1 MIFAGYILLFMYTRM
16 LLEKYIDELS
26 KDVEVDEF
34 ALKECQMKLPALK
47 HKWVGR
53 LVRHKKELYKMN
65 RDRNILVNS
74 VADKIQ
80 DTSEIQITK
89 PAAINLAAKHKDVI
103 DIDDKIKDV
112 ELVVELL
119 DKCERI
125 FSSMSFDLKNLV
137 EIIKMET
144 L

>member
-1 MIFAGYILLFMYTRM
+1 MQ
-16 LLEKYIDELS
+16 LEKYIDELA
-26 KDVEVDEF
+26 KDVQVDEF

-53 LVRHKKELYKMN
+53 LVRHKKDLHVLQRERYAK
-65 RDRNILVNS
+65 IS
-74 VADKIQ
+74 KISDKVRS
-80 DTSEIQITK
+80 TSEIQLTK
-89 PAAINLAAKHKDVI
+89 VAADKLAEKHKEI
-103 DIDDKIKDV
+103 IEIDDKIKDI

>member
-1 MIFAGYILLFMYTRM
+1 MQ
-16 LLEKYIDELS
+16 LERYIDELS
-26 KDVEVDEF
+26 KDIAIYEF

-53 LVRHKKELYKMN
+53 LVRHKRDLYKLQKQRRESVSKISDKV
-65 RDRNILVNS
+65 RDS
-74 VADKIQ
+74 
-80 DTSEIQITK
+80 SEIQLTR
-89 PAAINLAAKHKDVI
+89 PAANKIAEKHNDIRNL
-103 DIDDKIKDV
+103 DDQIKDI
-112 ELVVELL
+112 ELVIELL

-125 FSSMSFDLKNLV
+125 FSSMSFDMKNLV

>member
-1 MIFAGYILLFMYTRM
+1 M
-16 LLEKYIDELS
+16 LLEKYIDELT
-26 KDVEVDEF
+26 KDVEIDEF
-34 ALKECQMKLPALK
+34 ALKECQMRLPALK

-53 LVRHKKELYKMN
+53 LVRHKRDIHKLK
-65 RDRNILVNS
+65 RDRSIIISTVI
-74 VADKIQ
+74 DKIR
-80 DTSEIQITK
+80 DASEVEITK
-89 PAAINLAAKHKDVI
+89 PAAANLATRHKDI
-103 DIDDKIKDV
+103 IEIDDNIKDI

>member
-1 MIFAGYILLFMYTRM
+1 M
-16 LLEKYIDELS
+16 LLEKYIDELT
-26 KDVEVDEF
+26 KDVEIDEF

-53 LVRHKKELYKMN
+53 LVRHKRDIHKLK
-65 RDRNILVNS
+65 RDRSIILSTVI
-74 VADKIQ
+74 DKIR
-80 DTSEIQITK
+80 DASEVEITK
-89 PAAINLAAKHKDVI
+89 PAAANLATRHRDI
-103 DIDDKIKDV
+103 IEIDDKIKDI

>member
-1 MIFAGYILLFMYTRM
+1 MQ
-16 LLEKYIDELS
+16 LEKYIDELS
-26 KDVEVDEF
+26 KDIEIDEF

-53 LVRHKKELYKMN
+53 LVRHKRDLYKLQKQRRECVSKISDKV
-65 RDRNILVNS
+65 RDSSEIQLTRPA
-74 VADKIQ
+74 ADKIAEKHN
-80 DTSEIQITK
+80 DIIKLDDEIR
-89 PAAINLAAKHKDVI
+89 
-103 DIDDKIKDV
+103 DI
-112 ELVVELL
+112 ELVIELL

-125 FSSMSFDLKNLV
+125 FSSMSFDMKNLV

>member
-1 MIFAGYILLFMYTRM
+1 MQ
-16 LLEKYIDELS
+16 LEKYIDELA
-26 KDVEVDEF
+26 KDVQVDEF

-53 LVRHKKELYKMN
+53 LVRHKKDLHVLQRERYVK
-65 RDRNILVNS
+65 IS
-74 VADKIQ
+74 KISDKVRS
-80 DTSEIQITK
+80 TSEIQLTK
-89 PAAINLAAKHKDVI
+89 IAADKLAEKHKEI
-103 DIDDKIKDV
+103 IEIDDKIKDI

>member
-1 MIFAGYILLFMYTRM
+1 MQ
-16 LLEKYIDELS
+16 LEKYIDELT
-26 KDVEVDEF
+26 KDVEIDEF

-53 LVRHKKELYKMN
+53 LVRHKKDLHKLK
-65 RDRNILVNS
+65 RDRSIILTTVIE
-74 VADKIQ
+74 KIR
-80 DTSEIQITK
+80 DASEVEITK
-89 PAAINLAAKHKDVI
+89 PAAANLATQHKDIVE
-103 DIDDKIKDV
+103 IDDKIKDI

>member
-1 MIFAGYILLFMYTRM
+1 MQ
-16 LLEKYIDELS
+16 LEKYIDELA
-26 KDVEVDEF
+26 KDVQVDEF

-53 LVRHKKELYKMN
+53 LVRHKKDLHVLQRERYVKLSEISDKV
-65 RDRNILVNS
+65 RNASDIQLTKIA
-74 VADKIQ
+74 ADK
-80 DTSEIQITK
+80 
-89 PAAINLAAKHKDVI
+89 LAEKHKEI
-103 DIDDKIKDV
+103 IEIDDKIKDI

>member
-1 MIFAGYILLFMYTRM
+1 MQ
-16 LLEKYIDELS
+16 LERYIDELS
-26 KDVEVDEF
+26 KDIAIDEF

-53 LVRHKKELYKMN
+53 LVRHKRDLYKLQKQ
-65 RDRNILVNS
+65 RQECITKIS
-74 VADKIQ
+74 DKVRSS
-80 DTSEIQITK
+80 SEIQLTR
-89 PAAINLAAKHKDVI
+89 PAANKIAEKHN
-103 DIDDKIKDV
+103 DIQVLDDNIKDI
-112 ELVVELL
+112 ELVIELL

-125 FSSMSFDLKNLV
+125 FSSMSFDMKNLV

>member
-1 MIFAGYILLFMYTRM
+1 MQ
-16 LLEKYIDELS
+16 LERYIDELS
-26 KDVEVDEF
+26 KDIAIDEF

-53 LVRHKKELYKMN
+53 LVRHKRDLYKLQKQRRESVSKISDKV
-65 RDRNILVNS
+65 RDS
-74 VADKIQ
+74 
-80 DTSEIQITK
+80 SEIQLTR
-89 PAAINLAAKHKDVI
+89 PAANKIAEKHNDIRNL
-103 DIDDKIKDV
+103 DDQIKDI
-112 ELVVELL
+112 ELVIELL

-125 FSSMSFDLKNLV
+125 FSSMSFDMKNLV

>member
-1 MIFAGYILLFMYTRM
+1 MQ
-16 LLEKYIDELS
+16 LERYIDELS
-26 KDVEVDEF
+26 KDIAIDEF

-53 LVRHKKELYKMN
+53 LVRHKRDLYKLQKQRRESVSKISDKV
-65 RDRNILVNS
+65 RDS
-74 VADKIQ
+74 
-80 DTSEIQITK
+80 SEIQLTR
-89 PAAINLAAKHKDVI
+89 PAANKIAEKHNDIQNLDDQI
-103 DIDDKIKDV
+103 RDI
-112 ELVVELL
+112 ELVIELL

-125 FSSMSFDLKNLV
+125 FSSMSFDMKNLV

>member
-1 MIFAGYILLFMYTRM
+1 MQ
-16 LLEKYIDELS
+16 LEKYIDELT
-26 KDVEVDEF
+26 KDVEIDEF

-53 LVRHKKELYKMN
+53 LVRHKKELYNLQKKRRVTLN
-65 RDRNILVNS
+65 TI
-74 VADKIQ
+74 ADKVR
-80 DTSEIQITK
+80 DSSEIQLTR
-89 PAAINLAAKHKDVI
+89 PAAEKIAEKHTDMIK
-103 DIDDKIKDV
+103 IDDEIKDI

-125 FSSMSFDLKNLV
+125 FSSMSFDMKNLV

>member
-1 MIFAGYILLFMYTRM
+1 MYIRM

-26 KDVEVDEF
+26 KDVVVDEF

-53 LVRHKKELYKMN
+53 LVRHKKELHKLK
-65 RDRNILVNS
+65 RDRSILVS
-74 VADKIQ
+74 KLVDKIQ
-80 DTSEIQITK
+80 DASEIQITK
-89 PAAINLAAKHKDVI
+89 PAAMNLAAKHKDMI
-103 DIDDKIKDV
+103 EIDDSIKDI